1 MLQYLHCLLY
11 GAQRE
16 QLFEQQ
22 TRLPLCVFVAA
33 LAGTT
38 VKLEKSA
45 LERERMI
52 IN

>member
-1 MLQYLHCLLY
+1 MLQYLHCLLK

-22 TRLPLCVFVAA
+22 TRLPLCVFVATV
-33 LAGTT
+33 AGTA
-38 VKLEKSA
+38 VNLEKSA
-45 LERERMI
+45 LEIEKMI